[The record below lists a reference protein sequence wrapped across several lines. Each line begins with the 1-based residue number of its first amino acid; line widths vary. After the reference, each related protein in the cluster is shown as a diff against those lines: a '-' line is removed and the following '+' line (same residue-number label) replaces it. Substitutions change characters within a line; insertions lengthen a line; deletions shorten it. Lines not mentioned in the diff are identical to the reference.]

1 MLKVLQ
7 LKGLFHLLNRFYL
20 LENENEMIYNL
31 YSFSSLYNMQYILHD
46 LKWLQNV
53 DGEIT

>member
-20 LENENEMIYNL
+20 LKNEMIYNL
-31 YSFSSLYNMQYILHD
+31 YSFSSLYNMQYILHG